1 MHMNLSRLL
10 LVPSILLIGFFAT
23 ALHAHPLK
31 PGHGLQRAQ
40 ICAAV
45 ADPAKA
51 TSNGTA
57 ISPER
62 QAVRSLL
69 AQECELVAAGQR
81 DKVEN
86 MYRGVLASATA
97 PALRRVAYR
106 RLTRMAMRQGNRDAA
121 KAWRAQARAE
131 RCKADSA

>member
-10 LVPSILLIGFFAT
+10 LLPSILIVGFFAT

-31 PGHGLQRAQ
+31 RGHGLQRAQ

-45 ADPAKA
+45 SDPAK
-51 TSNGTA
+51 TRSNGTA

-69 AQECELVAAGQR
+69 AQECQLFDAGQR
-81 DKVEN
+81 DQIEGL
-86 MYRGVLASATA
+86 YRDVLASATD

-106 RLTRMAMRQGNRDAA
+106 RLSRMAMRQGNRDAA
-121 KAWRAQARAE
+121 KALRAQARAE